1 MTASVPRTNPSAEQN
16 LVHDRVMRWLL
27 ALIVVMTVVDTA
39 DARRLVISEPPMVRR
54 CPKFRAWNQVMTCLN
69 QHYTAKL
76 TKEVKGAKLVTL
88 FTKNTPAVDSGVL
101 LYIERGGNW
110 QLGGRYETYGGE
122 YSVLGL
128 APVTIGKRSG
138 YRLDLGQVTPVSLM
152 VDATASVMATQRL
165 HRAMFC
171 TGDSYH
177 CPEATV
183 ACDVLVEG
191 NAWHV
196 FRGTLSYEENIVNVA
211 GDRDHAGPYCNV
223 SPKTYLGWVTK

>member
-1 MTASVPRTNPSAEQN
+1 
-16 LVHDRVMRWLL
+16 MRWLL
-27 ALIVVMTVVDTA
+27 ALIVLVSVAETA

-54 CPKFRAWNQVMTCLN
+54 CPKFRGWNQVMTCLN
-69 QHYTAKL
+69 QHYNAKL

-101 LYIERGGNW
+101 LYIERAGSW
-110 QLGGRYETYGGE
+110 QLGGRFETYGGE

-128 APVTIGKRSG
+128 APITIGRRTG
-138 YRLDLGQVTPVSLM
+138 YRLDIGQVTPVTMM
-152 VDATASVMATQRL
+152 VDAITPVTATQRL

-171 TGDSYH
+171 SGDSYQ

-183 ACDVLVEG
+183 ACDVSVDG

-196 FRGTLSYEENIVNVA
+196 FRGTLSFEENLVNIA
-211 GDRDHAGPYCNV
+211 GDRDHTGLYCNV
-223 SPKTYLGWVTK
+223 SPKIYLGWVTK